1 MPKITERFRC
11 VGMLFT
17 ERTTQDDVLGAL
29 DFKNR
34 EFLGEDLERE
44 LGMGIMPEGMLLKV
58 DGSDKLGQVVTVG
71 WREQEVR
78 VV

>member
-17 ERTTQDDVLGAL
+17 ERTSQEDVLGAL

-44 LGMGIMPEGMLLKV
+44 LGMGIMPEGMLLKAE
-58 DGSDKLGQVVTVG
+58 GSDRLGKVVTVG
-71 WREQEVR
+71 WRNQEVR

>member
-17 ERTTQDDVLGAL
+17 ERTSQEDVLGAL

>member
-71 WREQEVR
+71 WRNQEVR

>member
-44 LGMGIMPEGMLLKV
+44 LGMGIMPEGMLLQAIGGKR
-58 DGSDKLGQVVTVG
+58 LARVVTVG
-71 WREQEVR
+71 WRNQEVR
-78 VV
+78 IV

>member
-1 MPKITERFRC
+1 MPKIYEKFRC

-44 LGMGIMPEGMLLKV
+44 LGMGIFPDGMLLQAVGGKR
-58 DGSDKLGQVVTVG
+58 LAQVVTVG

>member
-44 LGMGIMPEGMLLKV
+44 LGMGIFPDGMLLKV

>member
-1 MPKITERFRC
+1 MPKIYEKFRC

-44 LGMGIMPEGMLLKV
+44 LGMGIMPEGMLLKAV
-58 DGSDKLGQVVTVG
+58 GGDRLARVVTVG
-71 WREQEVR
+71 WRNQEVR

>member
-44 LGMGIMPEGMLLKV
+44 LGMGIMPEGMLLQAV
-58 DGSDKLGQVVTVG
+58 GSTTLGRVVTVG
-71 WREQEVR
+71 WRNQEVR

>member
-34 EFLGEDLERE
+34 EFFGEDLERE

-58 DGSDKLGQVVTVG
+58 DCSDKLGQVVTVG

>member
-1 MPKITERFRC
+1 
-11 VGMLFT
+11 
-17 ERTTQDDVLGAL
+17 
-29 DFKNR
+29 
-34 EFLGEDLERE
+34 
-44 LGMGIMPEGMLLKV
+44 MGIFPDGMLLKV

>member
-34 EFLGEDLERE
+34 EFFGEDLERE

-58 DGSDKLGQVVTVG
+58 DGSDKLGKVVTVG
-71 WREQEVR
+71 WRNQEVR